1 MVAQTPL
8 LSEQIVRMSRA
19 RRWLQHPQGEPPWG
33 IAQARSRPDFGDV
46 SSGLPEKARTPKSF
60 KYRKEINEFC
70 LSGPS
75 GTPLGA
81 LLGPLGGLLA
91 RLWTILGTSWA
102 ILGPSGPSWGA
113 LRGLLRPPGAFGGV
127 LGPSGAVLG
136 PPGAPV
142 NQPDP
147 TRPESYHICFLCI

>member
-60 KYRKEINEFC
+60 KYLKEINEFC

-113 LRGLLRPPGAFGGV
+113 LRGLLRPRRGGGKEEESEEEGEKRTFEAV
-127 LGPSGAVLG
+127 GDFRNRLGGDSGLSQ
-136 PPGAPV
+136 PP
-142 NQPDP
+142 
-147 TRPESYHICFLCI
+147 